1 MVAGRSL
8 LPALRSVLGRV
19 LASLSLSWVRGTE
32 TLRGLPAGQASAWV
46 SVSGRPLAVHERKC
60 PSVGSSSR
68 PGHER
73 LLARVW
79 LQVSSPGPWARLR
92 MGRSGP
98 GTTGAS
104 WDQVTSVGPQPA
116 QTYQVRRQGGVV
128 PPAGCGDR
136 GVRDTAPGH
145 SSHLSAALETGV
157 RPALRPS
164 TSRGRGPLMPL
175 QAQLPPGSEKLLGA
189 ALSSTLCPTPRTPLS
204 GPSRY
209 HVVSEQV
216 GEGCGEGPCSGQCPR
231 VQRALP
237 WDSLGAEG

>member
-1 MVAGRSL
+1 M
-8 LPALRSVLGRV
+8 
-19 LASLSLSWVRGTE
+19 
-32 TLRGLPAGQASAWV
+32 
-46 SVSGRPLAVHERKC
+46 
-60 PSVGSSSR
+60 
-68 PGHER
+68 
-73 LLARVW
+73 
-79 LQVSSPGPWARLR
+79 
-92 MGRSGP
+92 
-98 GTTGAS
+98 
-104 WDQVTSVGPQPA
+104 
-116 QTYQVRRQGGVV
+116 